1 MARILINNGRVW
13 DGEKFLFADILTEG
27 KAIIKIEKIYQ
38 ISNTGYRCVL
48 TAADGQVIF
57 ID

>member
-27 KAIIKIEKIYQ
+27 KTIIKIEKN
-38 ISNTGYRCVL
+38 ISV
-48 TAADGQVIF
+48 
-57 ID
+57 

>member
-1 MARILINNGRVW
+1 MVKSFFLPIFSPK
-13 DGEKFLFADILTEG
+13 EKQLLRL
-27 KAIIKIEKIYQ
+27 KKIYQ
-38 ISNTGYRCVL
+38 ISNTDYRCVL